1 MNDGYTIPEGHSDP
15 EVLLVGNIDFED
27 VFNEQ
32 EIGRINTKSIG
43 ECKVEIYPNEGS
55 IPHMHIYNKDKSF
68 DTCVCIYSNNYFSH
82 GGKNKSKFTS
92 KQCKEFNKWMTELN
106 NNFDPP
112 TTNWQAIKSLWNI
125 MNPDCKFPGSR
136 KVKTQPHYE
145 DMINFKDQ

>member
-27 VFNEQ
+27 VFDEQ

-43 ECKVEIYPNEGS
+43 GCKVEIYPNEGS

-68 DTCVCIYSNNYFSH
+68 DTCVCIYSNNYFSN
-82 GGKNKSKFTS
+82 GGKYKSKFTS
-92 KQCKEFNKWMTELN
+92 NQCKEFNKWMSKTN
-106 NNFDPP
+106 YAVDDM
-112 TTNWQAIKSLWNI
+112 TNWQCAKMIWSI
-125 MNPDCKFPGSR
+125 MNPDCKFPEAR

>member
-1 MNDGYTIPEGHSDP
+1 MNDGYTNPEGHSDP

-27 VFNEQ
+27 VFDEQ

-55 IPHMHIYNKDKSF
+55 IQHMHIYNKDKSF

-82 GGKNKSKFTS
+82 GGKYKSKFTS
-92 KQCKEFNKWMTELN
+92 KQCKDFNKWMSKTN
-106 NNFDPP
+106 YAVDDM
-112 TTNWQAIKSLWNI
+112 TNWQCTKMKWAI
-125 MNPDCKFPGSR
+125 MNPDCKFPENC

-145 DMINFKDQ
+145 DMVNFKDK

>member
-1 MNDGYTIPEGHSDP
+1 MENNNLEIAFIGT
-15 EVLLVGNIDFED
+15 IDFND
-27 VFNEQ
+27 SINEQ
-32 EIGRINTKSIG
+32 EAGRFNTKSIG
-43 ECKVEIYPNEGS
+43 ECKVLVYNGEGQ

-82 GGKNKSKFTS
+82 GGKCKSKFTS

-112 TTNWQAIKSLWNI
+112 TTNWQAIKSLWNV
-125 MNPDCKFPGSR
+125 MNPDYKFTDSR

>member
-27 VFNEQ
+27 VFDEQ

-82 GGKNKSKFTS
+82 GGKYKSKFTS
-92 KQCKEFNKWMTELN
+92 KQCKEFNKWMSKTN
-106 NNFDPP
+106 YAVDDM
-112 TTNWQAIKSLWNI
+112 TNWQCAKMIWSI
-125 MNPDCKFPGSR
+125 MNPDCKFTDSR
-136 KVKTQPHYE
+136 KVKTQPNYE

>member
-1 MNDGYTIPEGHSDP
+1 MENNNLEIAFIGT
-15 EVLLVGNIDFED
+15 IDFNAAI
-27 VFNEQ
+27 NEQ
-32 EIGRINTKSIG
+32 EAGRFNTKSIG
-43 ECKVEIYPNEGS
+43 ECKVLVCNGERQ

-82 GGKNKSKFTS
+82 GGKYKSKFTS

-112 TTNWQAIKSLWNI
+112 TTNWQAIKSLWNV
-125 MNPDCKFPGSR
+125 MNPDCKFPDSR
-136 KVKTQPHYE
+136 KVKIQPHYE

>member
-1 MNDGYTIPEGHSDP
+1 MNDDYTIPEGHSDP

-27 VFNEQ
+27 VFDEQ

-55 IPHMHIYNKDKSF
+55 IPHMHIHNKDKSF
-68 DTCVCIYSNNYFSH
+68 DTCICIYSNNYFSH
-82 GGKNKSKFTS
+82 GGKYKSKFTS
-92 KQCKEFNKWMTELN
+92 KQCKEFNKWMSKTN
-106 NNFDPP
+106 YAVDDM
-112 TTNWQAIKSLWNI
+112 TNWQCTKMIWSI
-125 MNPDCKFPGSR
+125 MNPDYKFPEAR